1 MPTFHVNMKTAEAER
16 RMLVY
21 IAAVPNE
28 LAQAVE
34 QVAHDASLI
43 LASYAPKGRTGAIG
57 RGIRVLSAQGRLA
70 SGRFATGRQFVI
82 FTSARNQGYD
92 YVGVSRFGHRVKFI
106 RPSSDRQPQSVISTK
121 RPKLRYGM
129 KDHLGRRARPALR
142 LTPSGNHKGVYRNV
156 VRGVVRPVDWVDQ
169 AQAAVDRELNS
180 QAERLA
186 HNLERR
192 FG

>member
-1 MPTFHVNMKTAEAER
+1 
-16 RMLVY
+16 MLVY
-21 IAAVPNE
+21 VAAVPNE
-28 LAQAVE
+28 LAAAVQ
-34 QVAHDASLI
+34 QVADDAALI

-82 FTSARNQGYD
+82 YASARNQGYD

-129 KDHLGRRARPALR
+129 KTPSGHRARPALR
-142 LTPSGNHKGVYRNV
+142 LPPKQGTHGIYRNV
-156 VRGVVRPVDWVDQ
+156 VRGIVRPVDWVQ
-169 AQAAVDRELNS
+169 TAQAAVDRELNA
-180 QAERLA
+180 QAKLLA
-186 HNLERR
+186 NNLERR